1 MNVFNATSRKHL
13 MQMRELVAYIRIN
26 NAYVY
31 MFLGSFDPLFRVL
44 FTFPSQYFCAIGLV
58 ACI

>member
-44 FTFPSQYFCAIGLV
+44 FTFPSQYFYAIDLSFD
-58 ACI
+58 I